1 MSGMFLSAEKF
12 NNGQPLGG
20 STAPLGWNTANV
32 IIPIPSFRTLSQLSD
47 ENNKNSEGNSIGT

>member
-1 MSGMFLSAEKF
+1 MFLSAEKF

-20 STAPLGWNTANV
+20 STAPLGWNTAKV
-32 IIPIPSFRTLSQLSD
+32 TLTIPSFRTLSQLSD